1 MWDERASTLALGAP
15 PAALSVD
22 VKNTGAR
29 SGDEVVQCY
38 FTPAPG
44 TLPASLTANKMRRQL
59 FAFERLAVGA
69 GATETFAVELAAE
82 QLAVHNDSGDLVL
95 YPGSYQIQC
104 TNGNDQ
110 KISQQVHVQG
120 TARTL
125 ERF

>member
-1 MWDERASTLALGAP
+1 MGPL
-15 PAALSVD
+15 
-22 VKNTGAR
+22 
-29 SGDEVVQCY
+29 
-38 FTPAPG
+38 
-44 TLPASLTANKMRRQL
+44 
-59 FAFERLAVGA
+59 GA
-69 GATETFAVELAAE
+69 GATSLCYRLDIFLNCLQHLAAE